1 MNSVELLSRLIET
14 PSPSR
19 KEEATASL
27 LFDEME
33 SRGLNPRRVANNVYA
48 VAPGYDPSRP
58 TLLLNSHHDTVPPS
72 AAYTRD
78 PFKATIEGNRLY
90 GLGSNDAGASGVAL
104 LEAFSRVSGMA
115 LPFNVI
121 LALTAEE
128 EVGGENGMRRFLPHL
143 QAEGYRIDAALVG
156 EPTGLQAAVGER
168 GLVVLDAVTV
178 GVTGHA
184 ARGEGKNAIYRA
196 MADIDRLR
204 DYRFARESGL
214 LGPVTLNV
222 TQISAGRA
230 HNVIPDRCEWVVDVR
245 TTDAFSNEETAR
257 LLQEA
262 VSPYTVL
269 TPRSTRVHASAI
281 AQDHPLVEA
290 AVALGASTFVSPTTS
305 DMSLLHGIPSLKI
318 GPGDSAR
325 SHSAD
330 EWVEISSISAAADFY
345 TRLIQS
351 LEL

>member
-1 MNSVELLSRLIET
+1 MTPVELLCRLIET

-19 KEEATASL
+19 KEDDTAALIFS
-27 LFDEME
+27 EME
-33 SRGLNPRRVANNVYA
+33 RRGLNPRREANNVYA
-48 VAPGYDPSRP
+48 VAPGYDPERP

-78 PFKATIEGNRLY
+78 PFKATVEGDRLF

-104 LEAFSRVSGMA
+104 LEAFCRVRGLP
-115 LPFNVI
+115 LPFNLI

-128 EVGGENGMRRFLPHL
+128 EVGGENGMRRFLPHIL
-143 QAEGYRIDAALVG
+143 TEGYRINAAIVG
-156 EPTGLQAAVGER
+156 EPTGLKAAVGER
-168 GLVVLDAVTV
+168 GLVVLDAVTT

-184 ARGEGKNAIYRA
+184 ARGEGINAIYRA
-196 MADIDRLR
+196 IADIERLR
-204 DYRFARESGL
+204 NFRFEKESSL
-214 LGPVTLNV
+214 LGPVTLNI

-245 TTDAFSNEETAR
+245 TTDAYSNEDTAR
-257 LLQEA
+257 ILQEA
-262 VSPYTVL
+262 VSPHTVL

-281 AQDHPLVEA
+281 DESHPLVRA
-290 AVALGASTFVSPTTS
+290 AVSLGASTFVSPTTS
-305 DMSLLHGIPSLKI
+305 DRSLLHGIPSLKI

-330 EWVEISSISAAADFY
+330 EWVEISSIATAADFY
-345 TRLIQS
+345 TRLLTS
-351 LEL
+351 LSL